1 MMIGKSIG
9 LSVKRIMTRN
19 SPLLSYGVALLNV
32 ALALAVSLL
41 LGSLTQPTPLALFYV
56 AVMVSAWYGGLRPG
70 LVATLLSTLVISYFI
85 PPYNSLSIIHLGNV
99 LRLGVF
105 VLAALLI
112 SGLNQARRTALRQ
125 EQQLRAESETTHR
138 RTAHL
143 LEHMTDAFVAL
154 DRDWRIIYVNAE
166 AERLNK
172 KPRSTMV
179 GKTHWEEW
187 PASLGTQVEHQYRR
201 AMTERIAVHF
211 EHRYYAPPDY
221 DVWLEI
227 RAYPSEDGLGIF
239 YRDISDRKQ
248 AELVLVEQK
257 QLLEKIALGHPLDG
271 CLSALCDSVSR
282 LNPRARACILLTDAQ
297 GLTFSRSITPDFPP
311 SFGQGLKDAPIN
323 ELCIGTCGEAVYL
336 GQPITCADI
345 ANDDRWSRE
354 WCDLCMAHGILA
366 CHSVPILGIKNQPLG
381 SLMLCFD
388 EARLPSDWEYQLATF
403 GIQVASI
410 VLERDRANA
419 ALRQSEEQLRLATES
434 ANLGLWHWDVQR
446 DTLIWTEQCKALFGL
461 PSDTEMSYQV
471 FLNALHP
478 DDRQRI
484 QNMRSVLEHGR
495 LEHHEHQYRTLW
507 PDGTVR
513 WLMARG
519 TATYDADRKPVFSMG
534 VIFDITDHK
543 QAEIALHVKSAEL
556 RHVTETAGIG
566 LTRCSR
572 DLRYLSANPAYAQ
585 LAGMAVEEIVGKPIV
600 EVMGETAFEVIRPY
614 IDRVLRGERVEYE
627 AQVPF
632 AASRMRNLY
641 VVYMPDEDSS
651 GNIIGWI
658 ASVIDISDRKRAEED
673 LRRSEAAFRTISN
686 AAPALVW
693 VCSPEGENIFFND
706 RWYEFTGQTKAEAVG
721 LGWTETMH
729 PDDAAQILPYWK
741 RCQQT
746 GEPYEG
752 EVRYRRHDGEYRWH
766 TFRALPRRNTDG
778 DIEAWYGLSVD
789 INDRKQAET
798 ALSESERRF
807 RRLVE
812 SNMFGVAFGNFT
824 GGIHYVN
831 EYFLNMVGYTR
842 EEIET
847 GQVKWTDITPPEF
860 LPLDEQAMV
869 ELRTNGVATPFEKEY
884 IRKDGTRVP
893 ILIGSTL
900 LQEPYDRQQEMIG
913 FFVDLSDRK
922 QAEEELRQKN
932 AILNVI
938 NESTP
943 TPIFVKDRQGRI
955 IYANPATLKV
965 LGKSAEQVIG
975 SCDCDLYPNPEDAA
989 RVMEND
995 RRIMET
1001 GQMEV
1006 VEESPDGIRTFLGI
1020 KVPYRNE
1027 SGEVIGLI
1035 GISNDISERVQ
1046 IERDRE
1052 RVLQQEQAARQVAEE
1067 ANRIKDEFLAVLSHE
1082 LRSPLNPILGWTR
1095 LLQNGNLDAA
1105 RQREALATIE
1115 RNAKLQTQLIE
1126 DLLDI
1131 SRIMQGKLTLTAAP
1145 VSLTFVISAAVETVR
1160 LAAAAKQIQI
1170 LLDLSTGIA
1179 PVSGDAA
1186 RLQQVVWNLLSNAV
1200 KFTPNGG
1207 QVIVEL
1213 RQLNGLAQIR
1223 VIDTG
1228 KGISPD
1234 FLPYVFEY
1242 FRQADAT
1249 TTRKFG
1255 GLGLG
1260 LAIVRQIVEMHGGT
1274 VKAESLGENQGATLT
1289 VQLPSIQ
1296 QAILT
1301 APEPA
1306 PAKAETTEAPLSNLQ
1321 ILLVDDDADTREFQ
1335 AFLLEQSGANVT
1347 AVASGLEALQ
1357 ALERFIPNVIVSD
1370 IGMAEMDGYMLMQ
1383 EIRSHPNY
1391 RRRRIP
1397 AIALTA
1403 YARDFD
1409 QQKALQVGFQSHIT
1423 KPVEPEALIEGIL
1436 MLLRQPD
1443 YSLTQTTVDRH
1454 KKTLSDHFH

>member
-1 MMIGKSIG
+1 MIGKSIG

-41 LGSLTQPTPLALFYV
+41 LSSLIQPTPLALFYV

-85 PPYNSLSIIHLGNV
+85 PPYNLLSIIHVGNV

-143 LEHMTDAFVAL
+143 LEHMTDAFMAL

-239 YRDISDRKQ
+239 YR
-248 AELVLVEQK
+248 
-257 QLLEKIALGHPLDG
+257 
-271 CLSALCDSVSR
+271 
-282 LNPRARACILLTDAQ
+282 
-297 GLTFSRSITPDFPP
+297 
-311 SFGQGLKDAPIN
+311 
-323 ELCIGTCGEAVYL
+323 
-336 GQPITCADI
+336 
-345 ANDDRWSRE
+345 
-354 WCDLCMAHGILA
+354 
-366 CHSVPILGIKNQPLG
+366 
-381 SLMLCFD
+381 
-388 EARLPSDWEYQLATF
+388 
-403 GIQVASI
+403 
-410 VLERDRANA
+410 
-419 ALRQSEEQLRLATES
+419 
-434 ANLGLWHWDVQR
+434 
-446 DTLIWTEQCKALFGL
+446 
-461 PSDTEMSYQV
+461 
-471 FLNALHP
+471 
-478 DDRQRI
+478 
-484 QNMRSVLEHGR
+484 
-495 LEHHEHQYRTLW
+495 
-507 PDGTVR
+507 
-513 WLMARG
+513 
-519 TATYDADRKPVFSMG
+519 
-534 VIFDITDHK
+534 
-543 QAEIALHVKSAEL
+543 
-556 RHVTETAGIG
+556 
-566 LTRCSR
+566 
-572 DLRYLSANPAYAQ
+572 
-585 LAGMAVEEIVGKPIV
+585 
-600 EVMGETAFEVIRPY
+600 
-614 IDRVLRGERVEYE
+614 
-627 AQVPF
+627 
-632 AASRMRNLY
+632 
-641 VVYMPDEDSS
+641 
-651 GNIIGWI
+651 
-658 ASVIDISDRKRAEED
+658 DISDRKRAEED

-778 DIEAWYGLSVD
+778 DIKAWYGLSVD
-789 INDRKQAET
+789 ISDRKQAET

-893 ILIGSTL
+893 ILIGSAL
-900 LQEPYDRQQEMIG
+900 LQEPYNQQQEMIG

-965 LGKSAEQVIG
+965 LGKSAEEVIG
-975 SCDCDLYPNPEDAA
+975 FCDCDLYPNPEDAA

-1020 KVPYRNE
+1020 KVPYHNE

-1052 RVLQQEQAARQVAEE
+1052 QVLQQEQAARQVAEE

-1213 RQLNGLAQIR
+1213 RQLDGLAQIR

-1274 VKAESLGENQGATLT
+1274 VEAESLGENQGATFT

-1296 QAILT
+1296 QAIST
-1301 APEPA
+1301 VPEPT

-1335 AFLLEQSGANVT
+1335 AFLLEQSGAKVT

-1357 ALERFIPNVIVSD
+1357 ALERSIPNVIVSD

-1383 EIRSHPNY
+1383 EIRSHPDY

-1443 YSLTQTTVDRH
+1443 FSLTQTTVDGH
-1454 KKTLSDHFH
+1454 KKTLSDRFH